1 MKRRKNESGIVYSTD
16 PEWQPEE
23 SPEEDLTLILPAQ
36 QDLRITLD
44 KKLKGGKQATVIYR
58 FVGSENELTALA
70 KQLKTACSC
79 GGTAKNG
86 EIILQGNCLDKV
98 QTELC
103 RLGYRFKLAGV

>member
-1 MKRRKNESGIVYSTD
+1 MKRRNNEFGLVYSTD
-16 PEWQPEE
+16 PDWQPETPDAE
-23 SPEEDLTLILPAQ
+23 SVEPILPAQ

-58 FVGSENELTALA
+58 FLGSENELTSLA
-70 KQLKTACSC
+70 KHLKTVCGC

-98 QTELC
+98 KIELT
-103 RLGYRFKLAGV
+103 RLGYRFKIAGI